1 MLIPAALISP
11 LPPTGPLSVDK
22 HFKTVREATWNV
34 RAQWRRLGVQLGI
47 SVGML
52 NVGHDCISTDYTFPS
67 CSQAIESDHQNRSEV
82 CYTRLLEHWLAQT
95 PPPSLTDL
103 LTALRSPSIGHRDTA
118 SKVQALV

>member
-1 MLIPAALISP
+1 M
-11 LPPTGPLSVDK
+11 DK
-22 HFKTVREATWNV
+22 HLRTVRAATWNV

-52 NVGHDCISTDYTFPS
+52 NVGHDCISTDTFPS

-82 CYTRLLEHWLAQT
+82 CYTRLLEYWLAQS
-95 PPPSLTDL
+95 PPNVTDL